1 MAKTLKALWQYI
13 YIYIYIYRNLLS
25 KQREGDML

>member
-1 MAKTLKALWQYI
+1 MAKTLKALWQ